1 MWAAIKIASIYAVVT
16 VGLVAASDLILTSL
30 MPANVATGA
39 HVAIRESA
47 GIIIGACLVYLV
59 TRRAFHQSFAAQQT
73 IESSQLEVVER
84 LCKAAEFR
92 DDATGKHVFR
102 MSCYCSILGE
112 KLGLPEKECDLLF
125 LASQMHD
132 IGKIGIPDRI
142 LLKPGPLNEEER
154 RAMQDHVTVGA
165 RILGNSE
172 TPLLRSAQE
181 IALSH
186 HERWDGTGYPAGLA
200 GRQIP
205 LFARIASLCDVF
217 DALTSERPYKRAW
230 SFEDAV
236 VEIGRQ
242 SGRQFDPLIV
252 EAFMQSLDQF
262 REIHHRYAD
271 KPSGHDRAAVGS
283 GLRNGQSSQPLG
295 GLVRSSIRLPRR
307 RPNASERAVS

>member
-1 MWAAIKIASIYAVVT
+1 MWPAIKVALFYAVLT
-16 VGLVAASDLILTSL
+16 IGLVAASDLALNAL
-30 MPANVATGA
+30 APAHMATGA
-39 HVAIRESA
+39 FVAVRELA
-47 GIIIGACLVYLV
+47 GVIIGACLVYLV
-59 TRRAFHQSFAAQQT
+59 TRRAFHQSFTAQQA

-84 LCKAAEFR
+84 LCKVAEFR
-92 DDATGKHVFR
+92 DDVTGKHVFR

-142 LLKPGPLNEEER
+142 LLKPGPLNDEER
-154 RAMQDHVTVGA
+154 RIMQDHVTVGA

-172 TPLLRSAQE
+172 TPLLRAAQE

-186 HERWDGTGYPAGLA
+186 HERWDGSGYPDGLS

-205 LFARIASLCDVF
+205 LFARIAALCDVF

-236 VEIGRQ
+236 LEIGRQ

-271 KPSGHDRAAVGS
+271 RPLGDRRIVVVNNKAD
-283 GLRNGQSSQPLG
+283 RPLG
-295 GLVRSSIRLPRR
+295 GLVKSSMRVPRR
-307 RPNASERAVS
+307 RSSDNKRAIS